1 MTLHSRSTPLTSRG
15 ASRHPHGYPPTSCSA
30 HTRAMGGWTTFGAF
44 TTILRVEQIEL
55 KLKLY
60 TYCIIGLAQGAVG
73 ILTSVGASIYVE
85 MN

>member
-1 MTLHSRSTPLTSRG
+1 MTLCSRSTPLTSRG

-30 HTRAMGGWTTFGAF
+30 HTRAMGGWTTFGTF

-55 KLKLY
+55 KLKPY
-60 TYCIIGLAQGAVG
+60 TYGLAQGAGG